1 MAVRITISFSLIT
14 FEPKIINQAELQIG
28 TCLMDHPYLGTQHLA
43 CVFSALQGKEVQQ
56 SALAGNPNA
65 GSQLSIPHLRFVPQ
79 VLSLAHHPSPTST
92 QCGNFRIF
100 L

>member
-1 MAVRITISFSLIT
+1 
-14 FEPKIINQAELQIG
+14 
-28 TCLMDHPYLGTQHLA
+28 MDHPYLGTQHLA

-65 GSQLSIPHLRFVPQ
+65 GSQLSIPHLKFVPQ

-92 QCGNFRIF
+92 RSTHCGNFSIF
-100 L
+100 VSLRFYVKSIL